1 MHCIGIAGIGLMGS
15 AIAQRLL
22 GAGFAVAGY
31 DVDPSKRQRLA
42 DMGGTPVLTVA
53 ALAGHCNTIFLAVFN
68 TDQVEAVVEGVDGLI
83 AARQPSSAR
92 MTLIC
97 TSTCDPERIARLAL
111 RVETPRTGFIEMP
124 VSGTSG
130 QVAKGDGVGLVAGS
144 QAVVD
149 AVSSVLDAV
158 CPNRQFLGAAGN
170 GAKAKLAVNLVLGL
184 NRGAIAEGLVFAERM
199 GLEPVAFLEVLRNS
213 AAYSQVMDIKG
224 PLMAR
229 REFQN
234 PLSRVDQSY
243 KDFCLMLDYSR
254 TLGQELPFAKIY
266 AELLRD
272 CMENSEAQWDNAAII
287 AAIERRHAAVHA
299 ATAARPQADAVDLKT
314 R

>member
-1 MHCIGIAGIGLMGS
+1 MHYIGIAGIGLMGS
-15 AIAQRLL
+15 AIAQRLI

-31 DVDPSKRQRLA
+31 DVDAAKRERLA
-42 DMGGTPVLTVA
+42 ELGGTPVSTVA
-53 ALAGHCNTIFLAVFN
+53 ALAEHCNTIFLAVFN
-68 TDQVEAVVEGVDGLI
+68 TDQVEAVVEGADGLI

-92 MTLIC
+92 MTLVC
-97 TSTCDPERIARLAL
+97 TSTCDPERIARLAY
-111 RVETPRTGFIEMP
+111 RVETPQTGFIEMP

-144 QAVVD
+144 RPVVD
-149 AVSSVLDAV
+149 SVSTVLDAV
-158 CPNRQFLGAAGN
+158 CPNRHFLGAAGN

-272 CMENSEAQWDNAAII
+272 CMDQGEAQWDNAAIL
-287 AAIERRHAAVHA
+287 AAIERRHTAAHA
-299 ATAARPQADAVDLKT
+299 APAARREADASDMKS